1 MDARDPDSGWT
12 SLHFASRAG
21 RLEATQVLIKNK
33 ASIDARGP
41 DGRTP
46 LHLAAEFGTHQVTP
60 STGWGVNSASLYP
73 CQHFFN
79 DAIKRMV

>member
-12 SLHFASRAG
+12 SLHFASREG
-21 RLEATQVLIKNK
+21 RLEAAEVLIKNK

-46 LHLAAEFGTHQVTP
+46 LHLAAEFGTHQVIP
-60 STGWGVNSASLYP
+60 PMGWGAKLRVTTSLSTV
-73 CQHFFN
+73 C
-79 DAIKRMV
+79 